1 MPRLTVRNAVWTAL
15 VILVFAPGAAWA
27 QGARDGAIAGAV
39 TDATGGVLPG
49 VTIEAASPA
58 LIEGSRVAVTDGQGL
73 YRIVGLRPGAYSV
86 TFTLPGFATVVREG
100 IKLNVGFTAKREC
113 RADHRVGRRDD
124 YGDRC
129 ESNRG
134 HSERAHPERAHA
146 RGVGCGSDLQ
156 ELSIPCRPH
165 RRRVHAHSREPSG
178 CRRH

>member
-100 IKLNVGFTAKREC
+100 IKLNVGFTANVNAELTIGSVEETITVTGASPTVDIQNVRTQSVLTREVLDAVPISKNFQSL
-113 RADHRVGRRDD
+113 ADLTVG
-124 YGDRC
+124 
-129 ESNRG
+129 
-134 HSERAHPERAHA
+134 A
-146 RGVGCGSDLQ
+146 
-156 ELSIPCRPH
+156 
-165 RRRVHAHSREPSG
+165 VHAHSREPSG